1 MITRPRNT
9 EFIVSP
15 QKEQAALQ
23 GLIKLCSKLYED
35 EDASKK
41 GKENKRKVK
50 ENLKREKIMGIPR
63 EEAKVEKQAEVS
75 SIKEPETKSAPIV
88 ATGLPSLQK
97 ISEESKVQSMGPN
110 LPPMQM
116 FSNNAL
122 YNPALLYSS
131 LFMNHPLS
139 QSTISNYLL
148 MQKDQIKPGILQA
161 KPQFIAEK
169 EEEKKVVPFKRQTM
183 HVGIAH
189 FIARSK
195 KHNIPEN
202 SSTSQPPPY
211 QGIPNMDTKQMPM
224 GYTQPTELPYTVMDI
239 LAAQQL
245 LRSIQEVNNK
255 ELFDKGFL

>member
-1 MITRPRNT
+1 VITRPRNT

-139 QSTISNYLL
+139 N
-148 MQKDQIKPGILQA
+148 
-161 KPQFIAEK
+161 
-169 EEEKKVVPFKRQTM
+169 
-183 HVGIAH
+183 
-189 FIARSK
+189 
-195 KHNIPEN
+195 NIPKHDFKLFIDAKRSDKTRN
-202 SSTSQPPPY
+202 FTSQASVHSRERRRE
-211 QGIPNMDTKQMPM
+211 KS
-224 GYTQPTELPYTVMDI
+224 
-239 LAAQQL
+239 
-245 LRSIQEVNNK
+245 RSIQASNYACWNSTFHSALQK
-255 ELFDKGFL
+255 T